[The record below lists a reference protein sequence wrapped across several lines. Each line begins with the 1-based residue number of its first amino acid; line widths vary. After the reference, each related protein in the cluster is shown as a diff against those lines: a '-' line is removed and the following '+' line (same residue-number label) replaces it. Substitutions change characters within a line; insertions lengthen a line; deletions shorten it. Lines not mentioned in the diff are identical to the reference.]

1 MAELEIV
8 KQTICMDPIL
18 ILDDVLAELDIVRQS
33 LLLDTVGTKT
43 QCFISAT
50 HLNKFNKDFVDGS
63 QIIYL

>member
-1 MAELEIV
+1 M
-8 KQTICMDPIL
+8 KTTISMDPIL
-18 ILDDVLAELDIVRQS
+18 ILDDVLAELDMVRQS
-33 LLLDTVGTKT
+33 LLLDSVGKQS